1 MSTMDRRTR
10 ATTSDQSQQRT
21 LLYLAFCLLA
31 LYAGLAILA
40 AGNDRVTW
48 DAQVLRWFQGRDWSL
63 MESLAHATNQIF
75 AGAWLSVMTVAVFAY
90 CVFRHW
96 QAEASAIAIVGV
108 IRLANAAMKWV
119 FDSPRPD
126 EQFMRDTDSH
136 SGLGFPSGHT
146 SGAML
151 FCGVVA
157 WIAWR
162 RIESPIGRIAAVAAC
177 AIAVVATGFGRMWV
191 GAHWPSDVLGGL
203 LWASAAL
210 LILLNRVPDWI
221 RFRQ

>member
-1 MSTMDRRTR
+1 
-10 ATTSDQSQQRT
+10 
-21 LLYLAFCLLA
+21 LLYIGFCLLA

-48 DAQVLRWFQGRDWSL
+48 DVQVLRWFQGRDWTVL
-63 MESLAHATNQIF
+63 EELAHATNQIF
-75 AGAWLSVMTVAVFAY
+75 AGAWLSLMIVALFAF
-90 CVFRHW
+90 CVFRRW
-96 QAEASAIAIVGV
+96 QAEATAVAIVGV
-108 IRLANAAMKWV
+108 VRLANAAMKWV

-126 EQFMRDTDSH
+126 EQFVRDTDSH

-146 SGAML
+146 SGAVL

-157 WIAWR
+157 WIACR
-162 RIESPIGRIAAVAAC
+162 RIQSPAWRIVAVSAC
-177 AIAVVATGFGRMWV
+177 ALTVLVTGFGRMWV

-203 LWASAAL
+203 LWASAVL
-210 LILLNRVPDWI
+210 LILLDRVPDLI